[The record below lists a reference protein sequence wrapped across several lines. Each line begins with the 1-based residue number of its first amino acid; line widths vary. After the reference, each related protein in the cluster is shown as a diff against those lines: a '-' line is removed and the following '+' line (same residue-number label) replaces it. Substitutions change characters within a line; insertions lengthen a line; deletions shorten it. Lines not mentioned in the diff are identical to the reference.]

1 MFHLLYI
8 FFRALIIFYCITVIF
23 ADNLFF
29 GGDGYNAFYIENK
42 LYFIGSYSQYQ
53 FYIDLKDLS
62 LENGTIYNNT
72 PRISVASPN
81 YVVSSNPFIGGNS
94 NKKLFFIDKS
104 AYGLYVDTFNTE
116 LNKWETNNSYKGLP
130 NVDLSWNQAWVTNE
144 TTGIS
149 YSFQEYLS
157 TGVVIFDTINFVW
170 INSTSNPQNLFSK
183 DIFSI
188 NGCIPVLLSSGQILY
203 IGGKLYSFNQTLM
216 NRILTYD
223 SIKDSWQI
231 NNTTGKTPEERT
243 GHTAV
248 LTSDGR
254 VIVYGGE
261 NNLSKSAIPYLTIL
275 DTSKTP
281 FMWSTPI
288 EENSI
293 GSLNSHTSVMVKN
306 YMITAFGT

>member
-1 MFHLLYI
+1 MLHLLYI
-8 FFRALIIFYCITVIF
+8 FFRALIIFYCSTVIF
-23 ADNLFF
+23 ADDLLFD
-29 GGDGYNAFYIENK
+29 GDGYNAFYIENK
-42 LYFIGSYSQYQ
+42 LYFIVPYSQNH

-62 LENGTIYNNT
+62 LENGTIYNA
-72 PRISVASPN
+72 PRISVASPS
-81 YVVSSNPFIGGNS
+81 YVVSKNPFIGGNS
-94 NKKLFFIDKS
+94 NKKLFLIDES
-104 AYGLYVDTFNTE
+104 TYGLYVDTLNIE

-130 NVDLSWNQAWVTNE
+130 NDELSLNRPWVTNE

-149 YSFQEYLS
+149 YSFRGDLS

-183 DIFSI
+183 ETISI
-188 NGCIPVLLSSGQILY
+188 YGCIPVLLSSGQ
-203 IGGKLYSFNQTLM
+203 
-216 NRILTYD
+216 
-223 SIKDSWQI
+223 
-231 NNTTGKTPEERT
+231 NTTGKTPEERT

-275 DTSKTP
+275 DTSKPP

-293 GSLNSHTSVMVKN
+293 GSLYSHTSLWLK
-306 YMITAFGT
+306 II